1 MNYAWDIFV
10 KAEEKG
16 IPKDSIKFVMSKRY
30 SAYMEL
36 SNEALNFTELDNE
49 VEINPFYRFYDIFK
63 EMFNINDK
71 KDIELRHALLDVALH
86 FLTEIDVMQGMTKIE
101 FYIRFLIDDIINE
114 MFGASIKDGMKLFS
128 KFEKNMIARNMLRLY
143 ITGEMLYLL
152 KDTFSKVFKNSIV
165 YANYEVKDELLFYI
179 CQEKTRV
186 SEEKVQFLMDI
197 FLPIKFKT
205 RVYWYNHFG
214 IIGSDETMK
223 IDSIALY

>member
-1 MNYAWDIFV
+1 
-10 KAEEKG
+10 
-16 IPKDSIKFVMSKRY
+16 
-30 SAYMEL
+30 
-36 SNEALNFTELDNE
+36 
-49 VEINPFYRFYDIFK
+49 
-63 EMFNINDK
+63 
-71 KDIELRHALLDVALH
+71 ALLDVALH
-86 FLTEIDVMQGMTKIE
+86 FLTEIDIMQGMTKIE

-114 MFGASIKDGMKLFS
+114 MFGARIRDGMKLFNN
-128 KFEKNMIARNMLRLY
+128 FEKNMIARNILRLY

-152 KDTFSKVFKNSIV
+152 KDTFSKVFENSIV

-186 SEEKVQFLMDI
+186 NEEKVQFLMDI
-197 FLPIKFKT
+197 FLPIKFRT